1 MTTTIRLNYSCT
13 LTIPPDMRAS
23 EVSALF
29 ELLSRCNKVDSLWA
43 DKAKES
49 VDYIEPVEVTI
60 KRVPSQYLTKE
71 GASARAIEINA
82 AAVAAADLKEAA
94 GAPL

>member
-13 LTIPPDMRAS
+13 LAIPADMKAS

-29 ELLSRCNKVDSLWA
+29 ELLSRCNKVDSLWV

-60 KRVPSQYLTKE
+60 KRVQSQYLTKE
-71 GASARAIEINA
+71 EASARAIEMTA
-82 AAVAAADLKEAA
+82 AAVLAAVRAEAEQV
-94 GAPL
+94 

>member
-13 LTIPPDMRAS
+13 LTIPADMRAG
-23 EVSALF
+23 EVSSLF

-60 KRVPSQYLTKE
+60 KRLPVQYLSKE
-71 GASARAIEINA
+71 EASARAADLNVSAALA
-82 AAVAAADLKEAA
+82 AALKEAA
-94 GAPL
+94 EA

>member
-1 MTTTIRLNYSCT
+1 MTTTIRLNYSCV
-13 LTIPPDMRAS
+13 LTIPADMKAG
-23 EVSALF
+23 EVSSLF

-60 KRVPSQYLTKE
+60 KRVPAQYRTKDE
-71 GASARAIEINA
+71 ASARAIEINA
-82 AAVAAADLKEAA
+82 AAVSAAELAEAA
-94 GAPL
+94 QV

>member
-13 LTIPPDMRAS
+13 LTIPADMKAS

-43 DKAKES
+43 DAAKES
-49 VDYIEPVEVTI
+49 IDYVEPVEVTI
-60 KRVPSQYLTKE
+60 KRVPMQYSSKE
-71 GASARAIEINA
+71 EASVRAAELNVAAGLA
-82 AAVAAADLKEAA
+82 AALKDAAAA
-94 GAPL
+94 

>member
-1 MTTTIRLNYSCT
+1 MTTTIRLNYNCT
-13 LTIPPDMRAS
+13 LTIPADMKSS
-23 EVSALF
+23 EVSSLF

-60 KRVPSQYLTKE
+60 KRLSVQYLTKDE
-71 GASARAIEINA
+71 ASARAADLNVSAALA
-82 AAVAAADLKEAA
+82 AALKEAA
-94 GAPL
+94 EA